1 MNKAGDVRSR
11 GNEWQRLVRW
21 YQRQKVK
28 DEGEDGIIKDEGKLS
43 SNLNLKWKI
52 NWREWVVDPADQFY
66 YAWLQVMIFPIVY
79 NWVIIIL
86 RTCFTAIA
94 LSYLPVWLTLD
105 YLSDLMYMVDMII
118 TVHTGYLDQGILVK
132 DLTQLKRRY
141 LHSKRFLRDL
151 TSLLPTD
158 FFYFIFGIQTPMVRI
173 NRLLRTPRLNEAL
186 DRMETRTSYPNTFRI
201 SKLMIYIFVLI
212 HWNACLYFALSNYI
226 GFGSDRWV
234 YPNITDPVFASL
246 RRQYFYCFWFSAQIF
261 TTVGDTPL
269 PKREEEYLFMIA
281 DLLIAV
287 LVFASIVGNVGN
299 VITSLRDRD
308 NVFFPNHELVK
319 AYLRSHH
326 ISKELRQRIDSWYQ
340 HLHINKKIMRENEI
354 LQQLPV
360 HLRTEIAVSV
370 HLPTLSKVTIFQ
382 SCEKSLLEELV
393 LKLTPQV
400 FSPGEYVCR
409 KGDVGHEMYIIKEGK
424 LAVVADDGVTE
435 YAVLSEGNFFGEI
448 SILNIKGNKSG
459 NRRTANIQ
467 SIGHSDLFSLSKEDL
482 TDVLSEFPAAKR
494 HLEEKGRQI
503 LTKMGM
509 LVEGVEAEEGEAEK
523 VETKISRLENILE
536 GLQTK
541 LARLMMELE
550 SSNRK
555 MQARVEQL
563 EREVAAR
570 ETQLAERGKG
580 EVGEG
585 RGQGRGEG
593 VGGEFAWEREE
604 AEGEEEEGPDT
615 KFKKQGQ
622 REDSN
627 YVTKEGDGESTKS
640 TKEDV
645 ERIMEGNKSG
655 VKDQDDQEKKRDY
668 IETGDDRPGKADGA
682 EIVQGDEE
690 KDKSG
695 EKGPEER
702 TEKAEEDSEFHNLP
716 YSTRPSASHPQTFY
730 TMRPCLSGD
739 LHNAQP
745 VCCHLDSNPL
755 PPIAAEGL
763 LCLERFRT
771 SMQKM

>member
-1 MNKAGDVRSR
+1 MNKRDDVGSR
-11 GNEWQRLVRW
+11 NNQWQRLLRW
-21 YQRQKVK
+21 HRGQKVNEQGQDGVK
-28 DEGEDGIIKDEGKLS
+28 DEGTQNTNPAQKMKV
-43 SNLNLKWKI
+43 
-52 NWREWVVDPADQFY
+52 NWRELLLVDPAEQFLY
-66 YAWLQVMIFPIVY
+66 VWLQVMILPVFY
-79 NWVIIIL
+79 NSVIIIL
-86 RTCFTAIA
+86 RTCFTTIA

-105 YLSDLMYMVDMII
+105 YLADFMYVADMIVTI
-118 TVHTGYLDQGILVK
+118 HTGYLDQGILIK
-132 DLTQLKRRY
+132 DFTQLKKRY
-141 LHSKRFLRDL
+141 LNSRRFLRDL
-151 TSLLPTD
+151 FSLLPTD
-158 FFYFIFGIQTPMVRI
+158 FLYFVFGIQTPLVRI
-173 NRLLRTPRLNEAL
+173 NRLLRLPRLNEAL

-234 YPNITDPVFASL
+234 YPNMTNPEFASM

-326 ISKELRQRIDSWYQ
+326 ISKELRQRIDNWYQ

-354 LQQLPV
+354 LQQLPL

-435 YAVLSEGNFFGEI
+435 FAVLSEGNFFGEI

-459 NRRTANIQ
+459 NRRTANIR

-494 HLEEKGRQI
+494 HLEEKGKQI
-503 LTKMGM
+503 LIKMGM
-509 LVEGVEAEEGEAEK
+509 LEESGGGDDGEADK
-523 VETKISRLENILE
+523 VENKIKRLESNLE
-536 GLQTK
+536 ILQTK
-541 LARLMMELE
+541 LARLMVELE

-563 EREVAAR
+563 EAEVIALGSKLPEAR
-570 ETQLAERGKG
+570 EEGERAE
-580 EVGEG
+580 
-585 RGQGRGEG
+585 GRGEG
-593 VGGEFAWEREE
+593 VGGEVGWEREE
-604 AEGEEEEGPDT
+604 AEGEEEEDLDA
-615 KFKKQGQ
+615 KVKNQGQ
-622 REDSN
+622 GEDGN
-627 YVTKEGDGESTKS
+627 EVTKEGDGESTKS

-645 ERIMEGNKSG
+645 ERMAEGDSSG
-655 VKDQDDQEKKRDY
+655 RRVQDDQEKKKNGDGEKNR
-668 IETGDDRPGKADGA
+668 EKGDDRPGKGDGA
-682 EIVQGDEE
+682 EIEPEDGKKERSGKRRKEE
-690 KDKSG
+690 G
-695 EKGPEER
+695 Q
-702 TEKAEEDSEFHNLP
+702 EKAEKDTEEEKRDKSE
-716 YSTRPSASHPQTFY
+716 R
-730 TMRPCLSGD
+730 
-739 LHNAQP
+739 
-745 VCCHLDSNPL
+745 
-755 PPIAAEGL
+755 
-763 LCLERFRT
+763 
-771 SMQKM
+771 

>member
-1 MNKAGDVRSR
+1 
-11 GNEWQRLVRW
+11 
-21 YQRQKVK
+21 
-28 DEGEDGIIKDEGKLS
+28 
-43 SNLNLKWKI
+43 
-52 NWREWVVDPADQFY
+52 
-66 YAWLQVMIFPIVY
+66 MIFPIVY

-105 YLSDLMYMVDMII
+105 YLSDLMYTTDMII
-118 TVHTGYLDQGILVK
+118 TLHTGYLDQGILIK
-132 DLTQLKRRY
+132 DLTRLRTRY
-141 LHSKRFLRDL
+141 LHSKHFLRDL
-151 TSLLPTD
+151 ASLLPTD
-158 FFYFIFGIQTPMVRI
+158 FLYFAFGIETPLVRI
-173 NRLLRTPRLNEAL
+173 NRLLRMPRLNEVL

-201 SKLMIYIFVLI
+201 SKLMLYIFVLI

-234 YPNITDPVFASL
+234 YPNITNPEFASM

-269 PKREEEYLFMIA
+269 PDREEEYLFMIA

-319 AYLRSHH
+319 GYLRSRH
-326 ISKELRQRIDSWYQ
+326 ISKELRQRIDNWYQ

-360 HLRTEIAVSV
+360 HMRTEIAVSV

-435 YAVLSEGNFFGEI
+435 FAVLSEGNFFGEI

-459 NRRTANIQ
+459 NRRTANIR
-467 SIGHSDLFSLSKEDL
+467 SIGYSDLFSLSKEDL

-509 LVEGVEAEEGEAEK
+509 LEESGEAAKGEAEK
-523 VETKISRLENILE
+523 VETKIQRLEGNLE
-536 GLQTK
+536 ILQTK
-541 LARLMMELE
+541 LARLMVELE

-563 EREVAAR
+563 ELEVAALEVQKR
-570 ETQLAERGKG
+570 ERNVKG
-580 EVGEG
+580 
-585 RGQGRGEG
+585 
-593 VGGEFAWEREE
+593 RE
-604 AEGEEEEGPDT
+604 
-615 KFKKQGQ
+615 
-622 REDSN
+622 
-627 YVTKEGDGESTKS
+627 
-640 TKEDV
+640 
-645 ERIMEGNKSG
+645 NKW
-655 VKDQDDQEKKRDY
+655 
-668 IETGDDRPGKADGA
+668 
-682 EIVQGDEE
+682 
-690 KDKSG
+690 
-695 EKGPEER
+695 
-702 TEKAEEDSEFHNLP
+702 KAEEKKE
-716 YSTRPSASHPQTFY
+716 QGTFK
-730 TMRPCLSGD
+730 L
-739 LHNAQP
+739 NAFG
-745 VCCHLDSNPL
+745 CF
-755 PPIAAEGL
+755 I
-763 LCLERFRT
+763 
-771 SMQKM
+771 

>member
-1 MNKAGDVRSR
+1 MDKTGGVGVG
-11 GNEWQRLVRW
+11 GNHWQRLL
-21 YQRQKVK
+21 QRHRGQKVN
-28 DEGEDGIIKDEGKLS
+28 EEGKDGAKDQGKR
-43 SNLNLKWKI
+43 NTFVDLKLKVNWK
-52 NWREWVVDPADQFY
+52 EWVVDPAEHFY
-66 YAWLQVMIFPIVY
+66 YVWLQVMIFPIVY

-86 RTCFTAIA
+86 RTCFTGIA
-94 LSYLPVWLTLD
+94 MSYLPVWLTLD
-105 YLSDLMYMVDMII
+105 YLSDLMYIVDMII
-118 TVHTGYLDQGILVK
+118 TVHTGYLDQGILIK
-132 DLTQLKRRY
+132 ELTQLKKRY

-151 TSLLPTD
+151 ASLLPTD
-158 FFYFIFGIQTPMVRI
+158 FLYFAVGIQTPMVRI
-173 NRLLRTPRLNEAL
+173 NRLLRMTRLNEAL

-201 SKLMIYIFVLI
+201 TKLMIYIFVLI

-226 GFGSDRWV
+226 GFGSDLWV
-234 YPNITDPVFASL
+234 YPNITRPEFASM

-269 PKREEEYLFMIA
+269 PKREEEQLFMIA

-299 VITSLRDRD
+299 VISSLRDRD

-326 ISKELRQRIDSWYQ
+326 ISKELRQRIDNWYQ

-424 LAVVADDGVTE
+424 LAVVANDGVTE
-435 YAVLSEGNFFGEI
+435 YAVLSGGNFFGEI

-459 NRRTANIQ
+459 NRRTANIR
-467 SIGHSDLFSLSKEDL
+467 SIGYSDLFSLSKEDL
-482 TDVLSEFPAAKR
+482 TDVLSEFPAAKH

-509 LVEGVEAEEGEAEK
+509 LEESGEGEEEEEAEK
-523 VETKISRLENILE
+523 VETKINRLESTLE
-536 GLQTK
+536 VLQTK

-550 SSNRK
+550 SSNSK

-563 EREVAAR
+563 EREVAAL
-570 ETQLAERGKG
+570 ETQPEDGEEGERA
-580 EVGEG
+580 
-585 RGQGRGEG
+585 QGRGDG
-593 VGGEFAWEREE
+593 VGEDIEWEREE
-604 AEGEEEEGPDT
+604 AEGEEEDAADA
-615 KFKKQGQ
+615 KVKKLGQG
-622 REDSN
+622 EDSN
-627 YVTKEGDGESTKS
+627 DVTKEGDGESTKS

-645 ERIMEGNKSG
+645 ERMVEGDIYGPKEP
-655 VKDQDDQEKKRDY
+655 DDQPKKKDNDGDKIRD
-668 IETGDDRPGKADGA
+668 IGDDRPGKGDGA
-682 EIVQGDEE
+682 EIDPEDKTEE
-690 KDKSG
+690 KSG
-695 EKGPEER
+695 ESESEAGR
-702 TEKAEEDSEFHNLP
+702 EKAEEEQ
-716 YSTRPSASHPQTFY
+716 RG
-730 TMRPCLSGD
+730 MG
-739 LHNAQP
+739 
-745 VCCHLDSNPL
+745 
-755 PPIAAEGL
+755 
-763 LCLERFRT
+763 
-771 SMQKM
+771 QKDEEQKKKN

>member
-1 MNKAGDVRSR
+1 
-11 GNEWQRLVRW
+11 
-21 YQRQKVK
+21 
-28 DEGEDGIIKDEGKLS
+28 
-43 SNLNLKWKI
+43 
-52 NWREWVVDPADQFY
+52 
-66 YAWLQVMIFPIVY
+66 MIFPIIY

-86 RTCFTAIA
+86 RTCFTTIA
-94 LSYLPVWLTLD
+94 FNYLPVWMTLD
-105 YLSDLMYMVDMII
+105 YVADLMYLVDMLI
-118 TVHTGYLDQGILVK
+118 TVHTGYLDQGILIK
-132 DLTQLKRRY
+132 DLAHLKKRY
-141 LHSKRFLRDL
+141 LRSKHFLRDL
-151 TSLLPTD
+151 VSLLPTD
-158 FFYFIFGIQTPMVRI
+158 FLYFVFGLETPMVRI
-173 NRLLRTPRLNEAL
+173 NRLVRIPRLDEAL

-201 SKLMIYIFVLI
+201 TKLMIYIFVLI
-212 HWNACLYFALSNYI
+212 HWNACLYFALSSYI

-234 YPNITDPVFASL
+234 YPNITKPEFASM

-326 ISKELRQRIDSWYQ
+326 ISKELRQRIDNWYQ
-340 HLHINKKIMRENEI
+340 HLHINKKIMREKEI
-354 LQQLPV
+354 LEQLPL

-409 KGDVGHEMYIIKEGK
+409 KGDVGHEMYIIREGK

-435 YAVLSEGNFFGEI
+435 YAVLTDSNFFGEI

-459 NRRTANIQ
+459 NRRTANIR
-467 SIGHSDLFSLSKEDL
+467 SIGYSDLFSLSKEDL

-509 LVEGVEAEEGEAEK
+509 LEDTGEEKEGEEDN
-523 VETKISRLENILE
+523 VETKINTLESNLE
-536 GLQTK
+536 ILQTK

-563 EREVAAR
+563 ELEVAALGNQPLEDEEERIKR
-570 ETQLAERGKG
+570 EL
-580 EVGEG
+580 
-585 RGQGRGEG
+585 RGEG
-593 VGGEFAWEREE
+593 VGEEVRWEREE
-604 AEGEEEEGPDT
+604 AEGEEEEGLDAKVKKEEQGEDGNELT
-615 KFKKQGQ
+615 K
-622 REDSN
+622 D
-627 YVTKEGDGESTKS
+627 GDGESTKS
-640 TKEDV
+640 REGDV
-645 ERIMEGNKSG
+645 EKMVEVDNSG
-655 VKDQDDQEKKRDY
+655 LKDPDDQEKKEKDDS
-668 IETGDDRPGKADGA
+668 EKNKDKGDDRPGKGDGA
-682 EIVQGDEE
+682 EIELEEE
-690 KDKSG
+690 KEEKSG
-695 EKGPEER
+695 EIDSEEGGV
-702 TEKAEEDSEFHNLP
+702 TAEEDSENKDMKQKDEG
-716 YSTRPSASHPQTFY
+716 QTK
-730 TMRPCLSGD
+730 
-739 LHNAQP
+739 N
-745 VCCHLDSNPL
+745 
-755 PPIAAEGL
+755 E
-763 LCLERFRT
+763 
-771 SMQKM
+771 

>member
-1 MNKAGDVRSR
+1 MDKRGDVSNR
-11 GNEWQRLVRW
+11 GNKWQRLLRW
-21 YQRQKVK
+21 HRGQKVNE
-28 DEGEDGIIKDEGKLS
+28 EGGNGVKEEGNRKGFLKL
-43 SNLNLKWKI
+43 NV
-52 NWREWVVDPADQFY
+52 NWRDWSVDPAEQFY
-66 YAWLQVMIFPIVY
+66 YVWLQVMIFPIVY
-79 NWVIIIL
+79 NSVIIIL
-86 RTCFTAIA
+86 RTCFTTIA

-105 YLSDLMYMVDMII
+105 YLADLMYIIDMII
-118 TVHTGYLDQGILVK
+118 TVHTGYLDQGILIR
-132 DLTQLKRRY
+132 DINQLKKRY
-141 LHSKRFLRDL
+141 LHSQRFLRDVV
-151 TSLLPTD
+151 SLLPTD
-158 FFYFIFGIQTPMVRI
+158 LLYLVFGIQTPMVRI
-173 NRLLRTPRLNEAL
+173 NRLLRISRLNEAL

-234 YPNITDPVFASL
+234 YPNITDPEFASM

-287 LVFASIVGNVGN
+287 LVFASIVGNVGS

-326 ISKELRQRIDSWYQ
+326 ISKELRQRIDNWYQ

-382 SCEKSLLEELV
+382 NCETSLLEELV
-393 LKLTPQV
+393 LKLNPQV

-435 YAVLSEGNFFGEI
+435 FAVLSEGNFFGEI

-459 NRRTANIQ
+459 NRRTANIR
-467 SIGHSDLFSLSKEDL
+467 SIGYSDLFSLSKEDL
-482 TDVLSEFPAAKR
+482 TDVLSEFPAAKC

-509 LVEGVEAEEGEAEK
+509 LEESGVGAEGEAEK
-523 VETKISRLENILE
+523 VETKIQRLEKNLE
-536 GLQTK
+536 TLQTK
-541 LARLMMELE
+541 LARLMVELE

-563 EREVAAR
+563 EREVAAL
-570 ETQLAERGKG
+570 ETQLPEDGEEGERAEGKG
-580 EVGEG
+580 E
-585 RGQGRGEG
+585 GRGEG
-593 VGGEFAWEREE
+593 VGGEVSWEREE
-604 AEGEEEEGPDT
+604 AEGEEEGGSDA
-615 KFKKQGQ
+615 KVKKDQG
-622 REDSN
+622 EDGKD
-627 YVTKEGDGESTKS
+627 VTKEGDGESTKS

-645 ERIMEGNKSG
+645 ERVVEGDKSG
-655 VKDQDDQEKKRDY
+655 VKDPGNQENE
-668 IETGDDRPGKADGA
+668 IEDSGEKSREKGDDRPGKGDGA
-682 EIVQGDEE
+682 EIEPEEEREE
-690 KDKSG
+690 KN
-695 EKGPEER
+695 EER
-702 TEKAEEDSEFHNLP
+702 ESDEGRENTKDDSEE
-716 YSTRPSASHPQTFY
+716 RQ
-730 TMRPCLSGD
+730 RR
-739 LHNAQP
+739 
-745 VCCHLDSNPL
+745 
-755 PPIAAEGL
+755 
-763 LCLERFRT
+763 LEDDR
-771 SMQKM
+771 QKK